1 MKIRD
6 LNLNQYVVVK
16 DLGAGK
22 YSSGMRVIGK
32 VVEIDD
38 KGNYAIIESLPKHRY
53 DITDFNDF
61 ELWSKQIADKTESMS
76 KVKIKDLNLGDT
88 IRIPH
93 GIMNLEGKV
102 VSIND
107 VFATVHFPSVGHK
120 AIGDESD
127 FKRIRK
133 ARKSLD
139 PNKWLEKAIEENKEN
154 SKSVLEAGLGISKPT
169 TEYKQSNDVQQRKR
183 KDENVGLFK
192 IKDLKVGYKVKV
204 LGDNMTGEVTEIADN
219 GKSAEIQVDGGVYR
233 VINDNY
239 DFTIIE
245 WNAVPEYAEDRVN
258 SPSHY
263 MLGNHEV
270 KDIVS
275 LVADKY
281 HKGSVAH
288 NIASALE
295 YQMRAPFK
303 NGVEDLKKA
312 QWYLNR
318 AIKNWDV
325 K

>member
-1 MKIRD
+1 MNISDLKIGK
-6 LNLNQYVVVK
+6 YVVVN
-16 DLGAGK
+16 DLGASK

-32 VVEIDD
+32 VVSIDPC
-38 KGNYAIIESLPKHRY
+38 GNSAIIESLPKHRY
-53 DITDFNDF
+53 EITDFNDF
-61 ELWSKQIADKTESMS
+61 ELWSKQIEDKTERMS

-154 SKSVLEAGLGISKPT
+154 SKSVLEAGLGVGKPT
-169 TEYKQSNDVQQRKR
+169 TEYNQPNDLQQRKR
-183 KDENVGLFK
+183 KNEDTALFK
-192 IKDLKVGYKVKV
+192 IKDLKVGYKIEI
-204 LGDNMTGEVTEIADN
+204 LGDRMTGEVSKISSN
-219 GKSAEIQVDGGVYR
+219 GKSAQIRVDDGVYR
-233 VINDNY
+233 DITDNN
-239 DFTIIE
+239 DFTILE
-245 WNAVPEYAEDRVN
+245 WNATPQYAEDMVN

-263 MLGNHEV
+263 NYGDIEVVDFIDQVTKHYNSDVAYHIGNA
-270 KDIVS
+270 I
-275 LVADKY
+275 KY
-281 HKGSVAH
+281 IS
-288 NIASALE
+288 
-295 YQMRAPFK
+295 RAPHK
-303 NGVEDLKKA
+303 NGKEDVAKA
-312 QWYLNR
+312 KWSIER
-318 AIKNWDV
+318 AFENWDV

>member
-1 MKIRD
+1 MNISDLKIGK
-6 LNLNQYVVVK
+6 YVVVN
-16 DLGAGK
+16 DLGASK

-53 DITDFNDF
+53 EITDFNDF
-61 ELWSKQIADKTESMS
+61 ELWSKQIEDKTESM
-76 KVKIKDLNLGDT
+76 
-88 IRIPH
+88 
-93 GIMNLEGKV
+93 
-102 VSIND
+102 
-107 VFATVHFPSVGHK
+107 
-120 AIGDESD
+120 
-127 FKRIRK
+127 
-133 ARKSLD
+133 
-139 PNKWLEKAIEENKEN
+139 
-154 SKSVLEAGLGISKPT
+154 GLKN
-169 TEYKQSNDVQQRKR
+169 QSNDVQQRKR
-183 KDENVGLFK
+183 KEENIALFK
-192 IKDLKVGYKVKV
+192 IKDLKVGYKIEI
-204 LGDNMTGEVTEIADN
+204 LGDRMTGEVSEIANN
-219 GKSAEIQVDGGVYR
+219 GKSAEIKVDDGVYR

-245 WNAVPEYAEDRVN
+245 WNATPQYAEDMVN

-295 YQMRAPFK
+295 YQMRAPEK
-303 NGVEDLKKA
+303 NGLEDIKKA
-312 QWYLNR
+312 KKCLEF
-318 AIKNWDV
+318 AIENWDV